1 MLRIFHSQGARS
13 LRVLWLCE
21 EMGVPYQTAE
31 ASFMKPSDEFKAVN
45 PLRTVP
51 VLQDGDETMIESVA
65 MMIYIMAKYGPS
77 DLEVKPGEP
86 GYADYLQ
93 FLLFGEAGIAAYGNP
108 LVGTRFMAPDDQK
121 TNWTA
126 TYLKGAILKRLQ
138 FVADKLEG
146 RPYVAAN
153 RFTAAD
159 ISIAYIATGAK
170 FAGIADEM
178 PAGIKSYVDGLW
190 QRPAY
195 QRAAA
200 VK

>member
-1 MLRIFHSQGARS
+1 
-13 LRVLWLCE
+13 
-21 EMGVPYQTAE
+21 
-31 ASFMKPSDEFKAVN
+31 
-45 PLRTVP
+45 
-51 VLQDGDETMIESVA
+51 
-65 MMIYIMAKYGPS
+65 MAKYGPT
-77 DLEVKPGEP
+77 DLEVKSSEP

-126 TYLKGAILKRLQ
+126 SYLKGAILKRLQ

-159 ISIAYIATGAK
+159 ISVGLPALERWIPDPNPDVRWIVRQNLAK
-170 FAGIADEM
+170 ARLA
-178 PAGIKSYVDGLW
+178 
-190 QRPAY
+190 
-195 QRAAA
+195 RAAPGWVERARAA
-200 VK
+200 VA

>member
-21 EMGVPYQTAE
+21 EMGVPYETAE
-31 ASFMKPSDEFKAVN
+31 ASFMKPSDAFKAAN
-45 PLRTVP
+45 PLRTIP
-51 VLQDGDETMIESVA
+51 VLQDGDVTMIESVA
-65 MMIYIMAKYGPS
+65 MMIYIMAKYGPT
-77 DLEVKPGEP
+77 DLEVKPTEP

-93 FLLFGEAGIAAYGNP
+93 FLLFGEAGIAAYGNA
-108 LVGTRFMAPDDQK
+108 LVGTRFLAPDDQK
-121 TNWTA
+121 QNWTA
-126 TYLKGAILKRLQ
+126 TYLKSAILKRLQ
-138 FVADKLEG
+138 YVADKLQG
-146 RPYVAAN
+146 RPYVAAS

-159 ISIAYIATGAK
+159 ICVAYIATGGK

-178 PAGIKSYVDGLW
+178 PPGIRAYIDALH